1 MKKKDR
7 EKDINIFHHKCLVGG
22 QKSKNENKVSYIEI
36 LFYPCIELFLIT
48 YPKKKRLL
56 NHLCKK
62 LSLQFSSDF
71 GRQKNGGPGNK

>member
-48 YPKKKRLL
+48 YQKRKKK
-56 NHLCKK
+56 
-62 LSLQFSSDF
+62 DY
-71 GRQKNGGPGNK
+71 